1 MNGFYVATVV
11 AAFVTVSL
19 AMNLLVVGM
28 RGSAMSGFRLRP
40 DLRRTRRWLRRA
52 VDVVVAAM
60 PFRRDRQGMLSS
72 GREQVGRS
80 APDGGMQ

>member
-28 RGSAMSGFRLRP
+28 RGSAMS
-40 DLRRTRRWLRRA
+40 
-52 VDVVVAAM
+52 
-60 PFRRDRQGMLSS
+60 
-72 GREQVGRS
+72 
-80 APDGGMQ
+80 